1 MRGGCFLLVPLF
13 LRVKLMVTGWFPVVR
28 FYGFRLRLA
37 PMVIFPSVYP
47 LFPVSCLCVVLV
59 STFTALP
66 HVCQSPRRFDRT
78 IAPSRSSRR
87 QQTPNASRLPLPLPR
102 IAELPPPASP
112 SFELPPTTNSSAPEL
127 PPCPTFFV
135 PGSGVGWAVLCHRAT
150 AEEVRLPAGRLD

>member
-66 HVCQSPRRFDRT
+66 HVVGLRAALTEQ
-78 IAPSRSSRR
+78 SRSSRR

-112 SFELPPTTNSSAPEL
+112 SFDLPPTTTSSAPEL
-127 PPCPTFFV
+127 PLPD
-135 PGSGVGWAVLCHRAT
+135 VLCAWQRRGLGPPLPSRHR
-150 AEEVRLPAGRLD
+150 